1 MTEAVDKTVPPEKGH
16 RRYRQQGGPE
26 RRAERRGRLITAAL
40 DAFSQRGYRATTIE
54 QLCSAAGVSTR
65 NFYEE
70 FAGREA
76 LLATLSDILNQRAF
90 DAVVAAIADLDP
102 ADLAGR
108 ATAGVRAY
116 FEVMTADPRWARIA
130 LVESVGVSAEM
141 EAHRRAP
148 LERFAALIEG
158 EANRMVELGRA
169 PTRDYSLTVIAL
181 VGATNE
187 LIYTWVRRPDR
198 EEIVERVINEA
209 TRLFLAAVEAA

>member
-1 MTEAVDKTVPPEKGH
+1 MTEAVDKTVPPETGH

-26 RRAERRGRLITAAL
+26 RRAERRARLIAAAL
-40 DAFSQRGYRATTIE
+40 DAFGQRGYRATTIE

-76 LLATLSDILNQRAF
+76 LLATLSDILNRRAF
-90 DAVVAAIADLDP
+90 EAVVAAIGEIDP
-102 ADLAGR
+102 ADLAAR

-158 EANRMVELGRA
+158 EANRMVELGLA

-187 LIYTWVRRPDR
+187 LINTWVRRPDR
-198 EEIVERVINEA
+198 EDIVERVINEA
-209 TRLFLAAVEAA
+209 TRIFLAAVEAA

>member
-16 RRYRQQGGPE
+16 RRYRQQMGPE
-26 RRAERRGRLITAAL
+26 RRAERRARLITAGL
-40 DAFSQRGYRATTIE
+40 DAFSERGYRATTIE

-70 FAGREA
+70 FTGREA

-102 ADLAGR
+102 TDLAAR
-108 ATAGVRAY
+108 ARAGVRAY
-116 FEVMTADPRWARIA
+116 FEVMTSDPRWARIA
-130 LVESVGVSAEM
+130 LVESVGVSPEM

-158 EANRMVELGRA
+158 EANRMVELGLA

-187 LIYTWVRRPDR
+187 LIYTWVRRQDR
-198 EEIVERVINEA
+198 EHIVESIINEA